1 MPLSPLVRELFAGP
15 IDVVGDVHGEISAL
29 RALLGNLGYS
39 PEGLHAEGRRL
50 VFVGDLV
57 DRGPDSPGVVR
68 LVRRLV
74 AAGRAQCVLGNHE
87 FNIFLEHAK
96 PDNFWFFG
104 HEPRRLHPAHAAD
117 QVRADARDREEILA
131 FVGTLPL
138 ALEREDVRVV
148 HACWDDATIAAARA
162 AAGVRELYRD
172 YRGRIEEAL
181 RLLGIEER
189 FAVKLAHQ
197 NRNPAKLL
205 TSGPEEK
212 AAEPF
217 ETMGMLRHE
226 RRVAW
231 WPRYTGPL
239 CLFGH
244 YWRTFLPGEVDR
256 DRLFV
261 GLPKN
266 ALLAGGRAMCIDYSV
281 GKRFHDRLF
290 PPPGGVFHTQLA
302 ALRLPERI
310 LVFDDGERLPLVS
323 PAP

>member
-1 MPLSPLVRELFAGP
+1 MSRLVRDLFAGP
-15 IDVVGDVHGEISAL
+15 IDVVGDVHGEIAAL
-29 RALLGNLGYS
+29 RALLDRLGYAA
-39 PEGLHAEGRRL
+39 EGSHAEGRRP

-57 DRGPDSPGVVR
+57 DRGPDSPAVVQ

-74 AAGRAQCVLGNHE
+74 DAGRAQCVLGNHE
-87 FNIFLEHAK
+87 FNILVENPK

-104 HEPRRLHPAHAAD
+104 HDPGRLHPAHAAA
-117 QVRADARDREEILA
+117 QVRADAPCREEMLA
-131 FVGTLPL
+131 FFGTLPL

-148 HACWDDATIAAARA
+148 HACWDDDMVAAARG
-162 AAGVRELYRD
+162 AAGARELYQD
-172 YRGRIEEAL
+172 YRGRIEQAL
-181 RLLGIEER
+181 RLLGIEEK

-197 NRNPAKLL
+197 NRNPAKVL

-217 ETMGMLRHE
+217 ETLGMIRHE

-231 WPRYTGPL
+231 WLAYAGPL

-244 YWRTFLPGEVDR
+244 YWRTFLPDEVDN

-266 ALLAGGRAMCIDYSV
+266 ALLPGGRAMCIDYSV
-281 GKRFHDRLF
+281 GKRFRERLF
-290 PPPGGVFHTQLA
+290 SPPASVFCTQLA
-302 ALRLPERI
+302 ALRLPERV
-310 LVFDDGERLPLVS
+310 LVFDDGERLPLFS
-323 PAP
+323 PEPA